1 MADSK
6 LKMHFDQLIWA
17 VDPYCEANSQAP
29 VIQLLKT
36 LRRKTNCKIEPVYV
50 VSPSAPSL
58 IREFNDL
65 PFFLSKAEKDLGAML
80 KRRKVTGFSKPK
92 ILVEKSSF
100 LRKSVRTFLEYA
112 EKQNADAI
120 VVASRASKGAA
131 RFFLGSFAE
140 TLVLKSRIPVIVV
153 NPKAPK
159 IMDIK
164 SILFPADFTKASWES
179 FNKVV
184 DLARLFKSKI
194 TVYHF
199 YQGDPSDISAE
210 KLKAKIETRISY
222 AKKHGVKCDGVVQA
236 GVHNVGD
243 CIVKIAKARNKSLIA
258 MAGHTGEFASTI
270 VGSTARRVIRRAHCP
285 VWLLHTPD

>member
-1 MADSK
+1 MANSNIK
-6 LKMHFDQLIWA
+6 KHFDKLIWA

-29 VIQLLKT
+29 TIQLLKT
-36 LRRKTNCKIEPVYV
+36 LRRKTNCSIEPVYV
-50 VSPSAPSL
+50 VSPTAPSL
-58 IREFNDL
+58 IREFDDL
-65 PFFLSKAEKDLGAML
+65 SFFLSKAEKDLSAML
-80 KRRKVTGFSKPK
+80 KRRKVTGLSKFK

-112 EKQNADAI
+112 EKQNVDAI
-120 VVASRASKGAA
+120 VIASRASKGAA
-131 RFFLGSFAE
+131 RFFLGSFTE
-140 TLVLKSRIPVIVV
+140 TLVLKSKIPVIVV

-199 YQGDPSDISAE
+199 YQGDPSHISAE
-210 KLKAKIETRISY
+210 ELREKIDKRITY

-236 GVHNVGD
+236 GLHNVGD
-243 CIVKIAKARNKSLIA
+243 CIVKIAKARKKNMIA
-258 MAGHTGEFASTI
+258 MAGHSGEFSSTI